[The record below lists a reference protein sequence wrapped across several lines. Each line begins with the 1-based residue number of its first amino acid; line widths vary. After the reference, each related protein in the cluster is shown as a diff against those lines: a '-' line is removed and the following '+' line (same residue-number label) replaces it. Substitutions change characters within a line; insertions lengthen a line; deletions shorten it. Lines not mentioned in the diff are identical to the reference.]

1 MNERGIDQFRS
12 GSRRTAVGKRRRRSV
27 VIATTA
33 LAATAISV
41 VPASSTIGPAGV
53 RPGKSITVFHN
64 IDFVAAIGYRAGSPM
79 TVRVVRNGVT
89 IGTASGPAIS
99 GPEGAG
105 LEVNHGPE
113 GAPRPG
119 DCWTGQTPDIQPGDH
134 VFVTD
139 GAGRDEVIVD
149 EIRFTGT
156 PQEAANGDVTV
167 DGVAR
172 FANGNAIPV
181 NRLDSAEFRDGSDL
195 RAEGAEVVVEARAG
209 EVGAFTVRYPAP
221 FNFARNR
228 AGLTEAQ
235 IRQRLLT
242 VDGHAIGFGHVAP
255 PPREAMLFEGL
266 TEAPGPAPGCEAA
279 EAGGP
284 GVTSAS
290 PAVINRRT
298 PATRSLLVA
307 GLSNGASEVVARLQD
322 ANTTVTAPAVLRGT
336 GALQTWRASF
346 ANDRL
351 NRLSGSVRVSALI
364 DGVATRVGVRVV
376 RDVLAPRPP
385 AASLRAGTYRGTQ
398 RVSLT
403 ARQAGD
409 RVRYTIGNG
418 GQKRPT
424 ARRGTF
430 YRGRQLV
437 VSRTRVLKMV
447 AIDRAGNASAL
458 KRIRYRIR

>member
-1 MNERGIDQFRS
+1 MNERGTDRHRS
-12 GSRRTAVGKRRRRSV
+12 GTSSSAFGKGRRRSV
-27 VIATTA
+27 VIVSAA
-33 LAATAISV
+33 LTATAITV

-53 RPGKSITVFHN
+53 RPGRSITVFHN
-64 IDFVAAIGYRAGSPM
+64 IDFVAAIGYRAGASM

-119 DCWTGQTPDIQPGDH
+119 DCWTGHTPDIQPGDH
-134 VFVTD
+134 VFVSD

-156 PQEAANGDVTV
+156 PEEQANGDVTV

-181 NRLDSAEFRDGSDL
+181 AKLDSAEFRDGSDL
-195 RAEGAEVVVEARAG
+195 RAEGAEVIVEPRAG

-228 AGLTEAQ
+228 NGLTEEQ

-284 GVTSAS
+284 GVTSAF
-290 PAVINRRT
+290 PGVINRRT
-298 PATRSLLVA
+298 PATRDLVI
-307 GLSNGASEVVARLQD
+307 GGTSNGASEVVARLQD
-322 ANTTVTAPAVLRGT
+322 ANTTVSAPARLRGA
-336 GALQTWRASF
+336 GALQTWTASF
-346 ANDRL
+346 PSRRL
-351 NRLSGSVRVSALI
+351 RQLSGSIRVSARL
-364 DGVATRVGVRVV
+364 DGVATPVGVRVI

-385 AASLRAGTYRGTQ
+385 AASLRAGTYNGTQ

-403 ARQAGD
+403 ARRAGD
-409 RVRYTIGNG
+409 RVRYTLGNG
-418 GQKRPT
+418 SQRRPT
-424 ARRGTF
+424 ARRGTL
-430 YRGRQLV
+430 YRGRQLRI
-437 VSRTRVLKMV
+437 SRTRVLKMV
-447 AIDRAGNASAL
+447 AIDRAGNVSAV
-458 KRIRYRIR
+458 KVIRYRIR

>member
-1 MNERGIDQFRS
+1 MNEPDIDQSRS
-12 GSRRTAVGKRRRRSV
+12 GTSSTVFGKGRRRSV
-27 VIATTA
+27 VIATA
-33 LAATAISV
+33 AMAATAISV

-64 IDFVAAIGYRAGSPM
+64 IDFVAAIGYRAGAPM

-89 IGTASGPAIS
+89 IGVASGPALS

-119 DCWTGQTPDIQPGDH
+119 DCWTGHTPDIQPGDH
-134 VFVTD
+134 IIVAD

-149 EIRFTGT
+149 EIRFTGE
-156 PQEAANGDVTV
+156 PQLEANGDVTV
-167 DGVAR
+167 EGVAR
-172 FANGNAIPV
+172 FANGDPMPV
-181 NRLDSAEFRDGSDL
+181 TKLDSPEFRDGSRL
-195 RAEGAEVVVEARAG
+195 RAEGDEIDVLQRDAAG
-209 EVGAFTVRYPAP
+209 GFTVRYPFP
-221 FNFARNR
+221 FNFERNR
-228 AGLTEAQ
+228 DLLPPEEIQ
-235 IRQRLLT
+235 DRLLN

-284 GVTSAS
+284 GVTSAF
-290 PAVINRRT
+290 PGVINRRT
-298 PATRSLLVA
+298 PATRELLVGGA
-307 GLSNGASEVVARLQD
+307 SNGATTVVARLQD
-322 ANTTVTAPAVLRGT
+322 ANSLVRKQATLRGA
-336 GALQTWRASF
+336 GALQTWTASF
-346 ANDRL
+346 PSRRL
-351 NRLSGSVRVSALI
+351 RQLSGSIRVSALI
-364 DGVATRVGVRVV
+364 DGVATPVGVRVV

-403 ARQAGD
+403 ARRAGD
-409 RVRYTIGNG
+409 RIRYTLGNG
-418 GQKRPT
+418 SQKRPT
-424 ARRGTF
+424 ARRGTL
-430 YRGRQLV
+430 YRGRQLRI
-437 VSRTRVLKMV
+437 SRTRVLKMV
-447 AIDRAGNASAL
+447 TIDRAGNVSAL